1 MSAERTADANA
12 RLAQTRQ
19 DIATWLEAHPPAKPA
34 DAAPLSA
41 TSPNV
46 LAGLLLIAI
55 AEHVLKRSANVPSAT
70 SDLPHLSQAKDL
82 LEATTRKHPIWML
95 GLVAALGAGFAA
107 SRPWRW
113 FVQKDTWVKLISQ
126 VLITSA
132 TRALE
137 NQTFKKTQPTKPSE

>member
-1 MSAERTADANA
+1 MSAEHTADANA

-34 DAAPLSA
+34 DAAPLST

-70 SDLPHLSQAKDL
+70 SDLPHLTQAKDL

-132 TRALE
+132 TRALK
-137 NQTFKKTQPTKPSE
+137 NQTFKKNQPTEPSE